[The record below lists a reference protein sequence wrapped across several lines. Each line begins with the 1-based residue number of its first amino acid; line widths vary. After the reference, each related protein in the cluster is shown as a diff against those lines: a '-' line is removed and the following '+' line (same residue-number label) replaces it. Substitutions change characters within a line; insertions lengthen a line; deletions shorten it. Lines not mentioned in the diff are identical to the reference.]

1 MQNMSCSSKQK
12 TLISTIMFDE
22 TNLSQ
27 AMCITLK
34 AAMVKCEV
42 PGTLGNRTI
51 ISFSGSLMF
60 L

>member
-34 AAMVKCEV
+34 AAMVKLRYLTSNAE
-42 PGTLGNRTI
+42 I
-51 ISFSGSLMF
+51 
-60 L
+60 

>member
-34 AAMVKCEV
+34 AAMVKCKV
-42 PGTLGNRTI
+42 PGT
-51 ISFSGSLMF
+51 SLPYI
-60 L
+60 